1 MANTLTMKTILVLFC
16 VLFSL
21 PVWSQDA
28 PEQTLIRMENEGLDA
43 IVRKDT
49 SMISKLYDDSFQGV
63 LASGHA
69 VNKAGVIE
77 FHLSGSPH
85 IQIGIDDVKAIAFGD
100 VGITTGKL
108 INRSKSGTVIGQ
120 SRFMHV
126 YRKTSTG
133 WRIIRG
139 QGTIVV
145 VD

>member
-1 MANTLTMKTILVLFC
+1 MLPIMKTILVLFC
-16 VLFSL
+16 WLAAL
-21 PVWSQDA
+21 PVWSQET
-28 PEQTLIRMENEGLDA
+28 PEQSLVRIENEGLEA
-43 IVRKDT
+43 IIRKDT
-49 SMISKLYDDSFQGV
+49 SMISKMYDEAYQGV

-85 IQIGIDDVKAIAFGD
+85 IKIGIDDVKAIVFGD
-100 VGITTGKL
+100 IGITTGKL

-126 YRKTSTG
+126 YRKNGES

>member
-1 MANTLTMKTILVLFC
+1 MKAILLLFGL
-16 VLFSL
+16 VSPLQG
-21 PVWSQDA
+21 WSQDS
-28 PEQTLIRMENEGLDA
+28 PEQALIRMENEGLDA
-43 IVRKDT
+43 VIRKDT
-49 SMISKLYDDSFQGV
+49 VVITKIYDDSFQGV

-69 VNKAGVIE
+69 VNKAGVLE

-85 IQIGIDDVKAIAFGD
+85 IQIGIDDVKAIVFGD
-100 VGITTGKL
+100 IGITTGKL

-126 YRKTSTG
+126 YRKTGEG
-133 WRIIRG
+133 WRIIRS